1 MTVQSII
8 QTPDF
13 YKIGLP
19 NVERRGPEEFP
30 SDSDVAEL
38 SPQAVAAQEQNRI
51 GVAHSLP
58 GLQDSESASTEGQTV
73 RDLHVIV
80 PGSDN
85 DETESDHDD
94 GDPRSAEAT
103 AISTSDSEEGEDDPV
118 VEEPSA
124 KSTTGETLSDEERK
138 EVEGLRERDREVR
151 AHEQAHASTGGSYI
165 RGGIQYEYQTGPDG
179 RRYAV
184 GGEVSIDTSPVSGDP
199 QKTIQKAQ
207 QVRRAAMAPAEP
219 SGADRQAA
227 AAASRMEAEARQ
239 ELIEDGASPE
249 ESRDNGGEAAS
260 VTTESVSGDP
270 DDSKSDI
277 PELEARPAT
286 EQGLVRQNKADGS
299 VDSSDPGLRG
309 IEVSNASSNRSVA
322 SLAPEPEPV
331 ESASS
336 GLDDLIQ
343 DIQERAESGGGAAA
357 VSVVSLSHGTGTSAV
372 GGLIDLIT

>member
-8 QTPDF
+8 QTPDV
-13 YKIGLP
+13 YKVGQP
-19 NVERRGPEEFP
+19 NAETRGTKESSP
-30 SDSDVAEL
+30 DSDVAEL
-38 SPQAVAAQEQNRI
+38 SARAGAAQEQNKI

-73 RDLHVIV
+73 RDLDVAAL
-80 PGSDN
+80 GSDN
-85 DETESDHDD
+85 DEIGTDDDD
-94 GDPRSAEAT
+94 GDSRGADAM
-103 AISTSDSEEGEDDPV
+103 ALSTPDSDEGEDDHV
-118 VEEPSA
+118 VEDPSA
-124 KSTTGETLSDEERK
+124 KSATGETLSKEERK

-239 ELIEDGASPE
+239 
-249 ESRDNGGEAAS
+249 
-260 VTTESVSGDP
+260 
-270 DDSKSDI
+270 
-277 PELEARPAT
+277 
-286 EQGLVRQNKADGS
+286 
-299 VDSSDPGLRG
+299 
-309 IEVSNASSNRSVA
+309 
-322 SLAPEPEPV
+322 
-331 ESASS
+331 
-336 GLDDLIQ
+336 
-343 DIQERAESGGGAAA
+343 
-357 VSVVSLSHGTGTSAV
+357 
-372 GGLIDLIT
+372 